1 MIFVDRID
9 ALGRILT
16 RILRHM
22 ATELRL
28 NMRGDGFVKVEDL
41 LNLNLKTCANIQL
54 NSHTI
59 DEIRE
64 AVTRD
69 NKKRFSLIDED
80 GELLIRANQGHSI
93 TTVESEKLLKPIL
106 SPEEAPVCVHGTY
119 RKNLESILASG
130 LKRMNRMH
138 VHFSCGLPT
147 DGEVISGVRR
157 NVNVIIFLHI
167 KKALED
173 GIAFYISDN
182 KVILTQGIVGVLP
195 VDYFQ
200 KIESWPDRQSIPF

>member
-1 MIFVDRID
+1 
-9 ALGRILT
+9 
-16 RILRHM
+16 
-22 ATELRL
+22 
-28 NMRGDGFVKVEDL
+28 MRGDGFVKVEDL

-138 VHFSCGLPT
+138 VHFSCGLHT